1 MDEVVP
7 KLWIGELPSCLTPD
21 YLAHANIHWIVSC
34 MRNPP
39 APPPIPEAN
48 GSTRI
53 IPEDHVLVIPMD
65 DQEDTPAYIYF
76 SQCNKFLANAL
87 HDSWEDDEEP
97 TEDTQDPHYIEGLTL
112 RNGRP
117 GLWSPHAEGAVLMVA
132 AYLMWSRS
140 LTVVQALALIRRQR
154 PMAEPNEGFLR
165 QLELFQQE
173 KCRVNLQSRDV
184 RRYLISRTNALDGPV
199 TPDMLLTTYPYTAP
213 SDPYSDVRI
222 DAQDGKD
229 TAGQAPTT
237 CLRCK
242 KCRHELAIDQHV
254 VQHEPGKGKMAFEPH
269 RRDGAR
275 RGGDWTP
282 TNADGA
288 ASAALQPT
296 LPPHLARIRAGIA
309 AQTAQTSLL
318 HSPQCSAYFVEPLK
332 WMVDSSNLVEGE
344 LSGRLQCPNVRC
356 NAKLGTWTW
365 AGSQCACGAW
375 VTPAFALQRAKVDQV
390 RRYL

>member
-21 YLAHANIHWIVSC
+21 YLEHANIKWIVSC

-39 APPPIPEAN
+39 APPPIPEAD
-48 GSTRI
+48 GGTRT
-53 IPEDHVLVIPMD
+53 IPQDHVLVIPID

-97 TEDTQDPHYIEGLTL
+97 TEDTQDPHLIEGLTL
-112 RNGRP
+112 RQGRP
-117 GLWSPHAEGAVLMVA
+117 GLWSPHTEGSVLVHCQA
-132 AYLMWSRS
+132 GCSRS
-140 LTVVQALALIRRQR
+140 VT
-154 PMAEPNEGFLR
+154 
-165 QLELFQQE
+165 E

-222 DAQDGKD
+222 DAQERTEEAAK
-229 TAGQAPTT
+229 APTT

-269 RRDGAR
+269 RRDGER

-288 ASAALQPT
+288 VSAAQPS

-309 AQTAQTSLL
+309 AQAAQTNLL

-332 WMVDSSNLVEGE
+332 WMVESSNLVEGE
-344 LSGRLQCPNVRC
+344 LSGRLLCPNVRC
-356 NAKLGTWTW
+356 HAKLGTWTW
-365 AGSQCACGAW
+365 AGSQCAWYVG
-375 VTPAFALQRAKVDQV
+375 V
-390 RRYL
+390 

>member
-1 MDEVVP
+1 MLDV
-7 KLWIGELPSCLTPD
+7 
-21 YLAHANIHWIVSC
+21 
-34 MRNPP
+34 R
-39 APPPIPEAN
+39 
-48 GSTRI
+48 
-53 IPEDHVLVIPMD
+53 
-65 DQEDTPAYIYF
+65 
-76 SQCNKFLANAL
+76 
-87 HDSWEDDEEP
+87 
-97 TEDTQDPHYIEGLTL
+97 
-112 RNGRP
+112 
-117 GLWSPHAEGAVLMVA
+117 SP
-132 AYLMWSRS
+132 R
-140 LTVVQALALIRRQR
+140 
-154 PMAEPNEGFLR
+154 
-165 QLELFQQE
+165 LELFQQE

-365 AGSQCACGAW
+365 AGSQCAWYVVVRLTQWSMGDAGVCATACQSRSGAAISIGLAQEIDHEK
-375 VTPAFALQRAKVDQV
+375 VQYNGGEHILAERAAGEWADVPSLGRGDGVGERLGV
-390 RRYL
+390 RLHAEREREHKLADGRREAV